1 MAFEWSFAYTNK
13 VEDAKHQLA
22 RLKMQADNIDDYIAK
37 FENLVRKVGIPRQEQ
52 GVLDKF
58 KEGLKRGIHAT
69 ILCRDQWPTD
79 LDQWQEQAR
88 CKVRRF
94 SIIRDSLGDRGNPY
108 LSIRQSKWKENIQ
121 KALQCPRWDDIVP
134 MDVDAGWIEES
145 GRKSKAEIKK
155 LCQEG
160 QCFE

>member
-58 KEGLKRGIHAT
+58 KEGLKRGVHAT

-79 LDQWQEQAR
+79 PEQAGR
-88 CKVRRF
+88 PESHHFPRTGEGTLA
-94 SIIRDSLGDRGNPY
+94 SLLPPGTAGFTARALDGSKNLDGNP
-108 LSIRQSKWKENIQ
+108 
-121 KALQCPRWDDIVP
+121 
-134 MDVDAGWIEES
+134 
-145 GRKSKAEIKK
+145 K
-155 LCQEG
+155 LK
-160 QCFE
+160 